1 MNILILTSEI
11 PYPPTTGAR
20 LRTYNLIKH
29 LAADNTITLLTM
41 MPANLALA
49 HLPKMKQL
57 GIEIINVDRE
67 PSSRISFYVGIV
79 RNLTSPR
86 PFIVDKHQYQ
96 PYIRKV
102 SSLVSSR
109 RFDLIHCDSIALA
122 PACQYVRSAPTILTA
137 HNMEATIWQRYY
149 EEETNRIKKY
159 YIGLQ
164 HKKVFQFEKDICRQF
179 SEVIAVSE
187 EDKKRLEQN
196 YQAKNVEVVPNG
208 VDTQFFSIKGGE
220 HETQDSMV
228 FTGSMDWRPNQDAI
242 LYFSRE
248 VWPLIK
254 GNRPNATLW
263 IVGRKPPAQIRAL
276 IKTNTSIHVTGM
288 VDDVRPYIE
297 RASVY
302 IVPLRIGG
310 GSRLKILEA
319 LAMQKAVV
327 STSIGAEG
335 LRVTDGHD
343 IVLADNPLD
352 LAESIIAL
360 FDNAGRRRKLGEA
373 GRSLVIDKYDWSLV
387 AQKQQH
393 VWDKVSS
400 TKTNR

>member
-1 MNILILTSEI
+1 M
-11 PYPPTTGAR
+11 
-20 LRTYNLIKH
+20 
-29 LAADNTITLLTM
+29 
-41 MPANLALA
+41 
-49 HLPKMKQL
+49 
-57 GIEIINVDRE
+57 
-67 PSSRISFYVGIV
+67 
-79 RNLTSPR
+79 
-86 PFIVDKHQYQ
+86 
-96 PYIRKV
+96 
-102 SSLVSSR
+102 
-109 RFDLIHCDSIALA
+109 
-122 PACQYVRSAPTILTA
+122 
-137 HNMEATIWQRYY
+137 
-149 EEETNRIKKY
+149 
-159 YIGLQ
+159 
-164 HKKVFQFEKDICRQF
+164 
-179 SEVIAVSE
+179 
-187 EDKKRLEQN
+187 
-196 YQAKNVEVVPNG
+196 EVVPNG

-254 GNRPNATLW
+254 GNRPNASLW
-263 IVGRKPPAQIRAL
+263 IVGRKPSAQIRAL

-360 FDNAGRRRKLGEA
+360 FDDAGRRRELGKA